1 MGGAGYEDSIQ
12 NTGVSIQNNSRK
24 PSSPAIHCP
33 EKSFCV
39 AQNEANHGTHS
50 VFCRENGWI
59 SLSRL
64 AGVSGGAVYT
74 YASPVRNEPDGMKSS
89 SPFDGRMRA
98 ILVVIAPRLLPALRY
113 SPSAARMTLKMSVSS
128 TYGPKTG
135 SVPLN
140 SLVNRSA
147 PAPRANS
154 GTSELLCERP
164 L

>member
-1 MGGAGYEDSIQ
+1 MEANRRLHFVSVMKKMRQAWDDNEAERVGLVKASSQNSVVRIQ
-12 NTGVSIQNNSRK
+12 NEEVLYPCK
-24 PSSPAIHCP
+24 PIPLATHCP

-64 AGVSGGAVYT
+64 AGVSGGAVYV

-98 ILVVIAPRLLPALRY
+98 IL
-113 SPSAARMTLKMSVSS
+113 SVSRGLL
-128 TYGPKTG
+128 TAVTCQDA
-135 SVPLN
+135 
-140 SLVNRSA
+140 A
-147 PAPRANS
+147 PAGRGRAPV
-154 GTSELLCERP
+154 RD
-164 L
+164 